1 MNSARSTRLSSL
13 SRSSQ
18 LQERALLVL
27 RQRGGRPGVD
37 CIEEREQL
45 EVLCQVHLRKY
56 ITSLSLGSHSA
67 GSTQNTCTKSTHQQQ
82 PEFASRHVIVASAT
96 SSLPTSDRQGG
107 MLPLFLHDAKYP
119 SETQKTKLASD
130 HRVGPFR
137 SLKRPHDRRLAF
149 EQILKHRTAAQ
160 SPASQQ
166 TSKPKPTSS
175 YLQPE
180 NVVHALVHLGK
191 R

>member
-1 MNSARSTRLSSL
+1 MQKITVTASCLTRIGEAFLNSARSTRLSSL

-67 GSTQNTCTKSTHQQQ
+67 GSSQNTCTKSTHQQQ

-96 SSLPTSDRQGG
+96 SSLTPSDRQGR
-107 MLPLFLHDAKYP
+107 MLPLFLPDAKYP
-119 SETQKTKLASD
+119 TETQNQCSLPITVWA
-130 HRVGPFR
+130 PF
-137 SLKRPHDRRLAF
+137 
-149 EQILKHRTAAQ
+149 AA
-160 SPASQQ
+160 
-166 TSKPKPTSS
+166 
-175 YLQPE
+175 
-180 NVVHALVHLGK
+180 
-191 R
+191 